1 MLTFISFIT
10 VTKDIFQ
17 YTCTP
22 VITTN
27 RKYLRSITGKIQTAT
42 NVGLY
47 DCHCLLSEHVHV
59 NVITYIDPYMY
70 KHKVTPNPYQ
80 RVL

>member
-27 RKYLRSITGKIQTAT
+27 RKTLKINYRDNTETAT

-47 DCHCLLSEHVHV
+47 DCHCLLSEHV